1 MCFSIKDETLRK
13 YILEDFLE
21 KIKSLTPLQSTKKNF
36 KYYKQKDFKIL
47 NVTKQIFKKKNKFSK
62 AELKEN
68 SILYIMLNYCESIK
82 EKLEEVEETNF
93 LNSENNDLKNEILQ
107 QIKNNT
113 EQDKLKD
120 QIDKKYGPIIENL
133 EQDINLKNILLKK
146 SDIEKQEILID
157 FLQELREL
165 NQLKEIESLEGKV
178 AKNLDENLYSELIRL
193 KSQLNRE

>member
-21 KIKSLTPLQSTKKNF
+21 KIKSLTPLQSTKKDF

-93 LNSENNDLKNEILQ
+93 LNSENNDLKNEILK

-146 SDIEKQEILID
+146 SNIEKQEILID

-193 KSQLNRE
+193 KSQLNRD